1 NVRTP
6 RTRKMPMMAAANSA
20 GSQVRSAT
28 GTKPWS
34 SSGLI
39 RAGNS
44 GSVAA
49 VSTMPS
55 TARPNAFA
63 YGRTYE
69 SRRRYSSLLSITQR
83 PVNIDQ
89 LLRHRVESKA
99 LRRGAR
105 SLVQRLARADGR
117 VRLPHQPRDAGHI
130 VRLAHPAVHARLD
143 HLGRAAAR
151 ADD

>member
-1 NVRTP
+1 
-6 RTRKMPMMAAANSA
+6 MPGGNERAP
-20 GSQVRSAT
+20 T
-28 GTKPWS
+28 GEKPSS

-105 SLVQRLARADGR
+105 RLAQRLSGADGH
-117 VRLPHQPRDAGHI
+117 VRLPHQPRD
-130 VRLAHPAVHARLD
+130 
-143 HLGRAAAR
+143 
-151 ADD
+151 

>member
-1 NVRTP
+1 MLGGHERAP
-6 RTRKMPMMAAANSA
+6 
-20 GSQVRSAT
+20 T
-28 GTKPWS
+28 GEKPSS

-69 SRRRYSSLLSITQR
+69 SRRRYSSLLSVTQR
-83 PVNIDQ
+83 PVEIHQ
-89 LLRHRVESKA
+89 LLCHCVEAEA
-99 LRRGAR
+99 LGRGAR
-105 SLVQRLARADGR
+105 GLAQRLLCSDRA
-117 VRLPHQPRDAGHI
+117 VRFPHQARDAGHI
-130 VRLAHPAVHARLD
+130 VRLAHPAVDTALD
-143 HLGRAAAR
+143 HL
-151 ADD
+151 

>member
-1 NVRTP
+1 MLGGHERAP
-6 RTRKMPMMAAANSA
+6 
-20 GSQVRSAT
+20 T
-28 GTKPWS
+28 GEKPSS

-69 SRRRYSSLLSITQR
+69 SRRRYSSLLSTTQR
-83 PVNIDQ
+83 PVKINQ
-89 LLRHRVESKA
+89 LLCHCIESKA

-105 SLVQRLARADGR
+105 GLAQRLLGANSAL
-117 VRLPHQPRDAGHI
+117 RLPHQPCDAGHV
-130 VRLAHPAVHARLD
+130 VRLAHPAIDAALD

-151 ADD
+151 A